1 MIIGSD
7 VKTQY
12 LTTANNMTSNSI
24 KAEGEENRDDF
35 QTNDVIDW
43 QVLGKPLTYLP
54 TTFLIN
60 SRQGR
65 EVLVSIAAGHL
76 LRIDQTSSEPLDF
89 CIGDALLCTG
99 HGNPGPMTIVFEQP
113 VYGVNMRIQPDVVND
128 PDYSI
133 SIEALDRLDTSIKKI
148 KHSALSQQ
156 LDAGAIPLTLLD
168 VKGRVKKLVISAKEQ
183 GIHIPFCINAM
194 ELKTV

>member
-24 KAEGEENRDDF
+24 KAEKEKNTDNF
-35 QTNDVIDW
+35 QADDVIDW
-43 QVLGKPLTYLP
+43 QVLGKALTYLP

-76 LRIDQTSSEPLDF
+76 LRVDQTSSEPLDF
-89 CIGDALLCTG
+89 SIGDALLCTG
-99 HGNPGPMTIVFEQP
+99 RGNPGLMTIVFEQP
-113 VYGVNMRIQPDVVND
+113 IYGVNMRIQPDVVND
-128 PDYSI
+128 PDYSV
-133 SIEALDRLDTSIKKI
+133 SIEAFDRLDTSINKI
-148 KHSALSQQ
+148 KHSALSQK

>member
-12 LTTANNMTSNSI
+12 ITTANNMTSNSI
-24 KAEGEENRDDF
+24 KAEGEENKDDF
-35 QTNDVIDW
+35 QADDVIDW
-43 QVLGKPLTYLP
+43 QVLGKPLTSLP
-54 TTFLIN
+54 TTFLIK

-89 CIGDALLCTG
+89 CIGDALLSTG

-113 VYGVNMRIQPDVVND
+113 IYGVNMRIQPDVVND
-128 PDYSI
+128 PDYSV
-133 SIEALDRLDTSIKKI
+133 SIEAFDRLDTSINKI

-183 GIHIPFCINAM
+183 GIHIPFSINSM